1 MDYDY
6 IKAAV
11 PVSCCITLILPS
23 PRTSP
28 TVTHMEPL
36 CLTISTLHMPLRA
49 AGEEGDG
56 KRRAGHLAS
65 LCS

>member
-1 MDYDY
+1 MDYDE

-23 PRTSP
+23 PRASS

-36 CLTISTLHMPLRA
+36 CLTRSTFHICLTA
-49 AGEEGDG
+49 AGAEGSG
-56 KRRAGHLAS
+56 GRRTGHPAS
-65 LCS
+65 LWS